1 VGISIIR
8 RLPPHNLGQLNKINR
23 HRVKVPVS
31 EFVVSDV
38 VNLSIRLASIVKWRV
53 TQEKKIW
60 NDKSGYLLKTMIT
73 SDSTSNFP

>member
-23 HRVKVPVS
+23 HRVKVLVL
-31 EFVVSDV
+31 EFVVLDV
-38 VNLSIRLASIVKWRV
+38 VKLSIGLASKVKRRA

-60 NDKSGYLLKTMIT
+60 NDKFG
-73 SDSTSNFP
+73 

>member
-23 HRVKVPVS
+23 HRVKVLVS
-31 EFVVSDV
+31 EFVVLDV
-38 VNLSIRLASIVKWRV
+38 VNLSIELASKVKWRA

-60 NDKSGYLLKTMIT
+60 NDKFG
-73 SDSTSNFP
+73 